1 MRKKVVDKLNQFL
14 EGNYM
19 AIHAYEKYINH
30 CQDAELK
37 HILYQFQQ
45 DHKQHAQMITDRIQ
59 SFGGIPI
66 NHLGLKGTII
76 EWIKNLT
83 EKTTLDTH
91 IVKDA
96 LAGEARG
103 IEVSQKILKD
113 DLDIES
119 KQLVEK
125 ILSHDQQHVN
135 VLKKLLQQMDRS

>member
-1 MRKKVVDKLNQFL
+1 MRKRVVDELNQFL

-19 AIHAYEKYINH
+19 AIHAYENYINH

-37 HILYQFQQ
+37 HTLHQFQQ
-45 DHKQHAQMITDRIQ
+45 EHKQHAQMTADRIQ
-59 SFGGIPI
+59 SLGGIPI
-66 NHLGLKGTII
+66 DHLGLKGTII

-83 EKTTLDTH
+83 EKTNRDTH

-103 IEVSQKILKD
+103 IEVSQKILKN
-113 DLDIES
+113 DLDTES

-125 ILSHDQQHVN
+125 ILNHDQQHVN
-135 VLKKLLQQMDRS
+135 VLKKLLQQMDRV